1 MGMGLWKYVTD
12 PSLFIT
18 ITSLETSLLP
28 PMRSC
33 NDNDDD
39 KNNFITSATCTAN
52 SRVGKITT
60 APVCGGWDSGWSQ
73 LKEALTSPI
82 FHFSILLKF
91 TINYEILYHY
101 LRFSISIIGIT
112 KASVFPDPVT
122 CNILTNLVNIPFLNL
137 QLEQQHLCCS

>member
-1 MGMGLWKYVTD
+1 MDLWKYVTD
-12 PSLFIT
+12 PSLFIA

-33 NDNDDD
+33 NDNDD

-73 LKEALTSPI
+73 LKAALTSPI
-82 FHFSILLKF
+82 FHFSILLKN
-91 TINYEILYHY
+91 TIKCEILYHY

-112 KASVFPDPVT
+112 KANVFPDPVT
-122 CNILTNLVNIPFLNL
+122 CKILTDYPVNILLLNL
-137 QLEQQHLCCS
+137 QPEQRHLYCS